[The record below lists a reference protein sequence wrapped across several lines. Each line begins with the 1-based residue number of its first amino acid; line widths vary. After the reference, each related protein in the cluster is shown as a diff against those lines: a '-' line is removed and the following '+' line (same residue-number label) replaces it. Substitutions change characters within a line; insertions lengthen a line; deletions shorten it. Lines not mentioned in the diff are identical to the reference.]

1 MLSVTFVLV
10 GRWLLLGVSAKAIM
24 SITGTR
30 RPMREYSYG
39 LLEFRQARHHTIAKI
54 TAIIMISVPIP
65 IPKMRVGLVV
75 CALADYAKKIK
86 FAMISLPIML

>member
-1 MLSVTFVLV
+1 
-10 GRWLLLGVSAKAIM
+10 
-24 SITGTR
+24 
-30 RPMREYSYG
+30 
-39 LLEFRQARHHTIAKI
+39 
-54 TAIIMISVPIP
+54 VPIP